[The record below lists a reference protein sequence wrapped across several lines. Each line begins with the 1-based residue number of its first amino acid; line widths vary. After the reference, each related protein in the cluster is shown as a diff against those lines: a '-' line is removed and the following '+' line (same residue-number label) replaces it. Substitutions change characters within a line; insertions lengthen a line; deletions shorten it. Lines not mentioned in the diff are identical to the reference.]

1 MLRNI
6 IERIEQELKQMEDV
20 RDSIIKESRDIVRLS
35 REIVHLVHR
44 GELEEAEKRINKL
57 TEIVRNIISKARQY
71 PQLYYSGLICGPLI
85 EYVEAVTL
93 YKIITEDRI
102 PSPEELEVENVPYL
116 LGLGDVVGELRRIII
131 ESLRRGRDVREVEK
145 YFKYMEEIYEA
156 LSLIIVPD
164 ALVPGLRGK
173 VDFIR
178 KMVEVTRADLYLATL
193 RFIPREEEVNNE
205 K

>member
-1 MLRNI
+1 MLKKI
-6 IERIEQELKQMEDV
+6 VERIEQELKQMEDV
-20 RDSIIKESRDIVRLS
+20 RDNIIRESRDIVRLS

-44 GELEEAEKRINKL
+44 GDLEEAEKRISKL
-57 TEIVRNIISKARQY
+57 SELVREIIRKARQY

-93 YKIITEDRI
+93 YKIVTEDKI

-131 ESLRRGRDVREVEK
+131 EALRRGADVRDVEK

-156 LSLIIVPD
+156 LSLIVVPD

-193 RFIPREEEVNNE
+193 RFVPRTEEDTNE

>member
-1 MLRNI
+1 MLKKI
-6 IERIEQELKQMEDV
+6 VERIEKELKQIEDV
-20 RDSIIKESRDIVRLS
+20 RDSIIRESRDIIRLS

-44 GELEEAEKRINKL
+44 GELEEARSRINKL
-57 TEIVRNIISKARQY
+57 TEIVREIVRKARQH

-93 YKIITEDRI
+93 YNIVTENKI
-102 PSPEELEVENVPYL
+102 PSPEELDVENVPYL

-131 ESLRRGRDVREVEK
+131 EALRRGEDVKEVEK
-145 YFKYMEEIYEA
+145 YFRYMEEIYEA
-156 LSLIIVPD
+156 LSLIVVPD

-193 RFIPREEEVNNE
+193 RFVPRREEDINE